1 MGYGCDGIRAYS
13 ALLTLTAFNEML
25 VGTACCLFM
34 TIVGMAVSI
43 GMMIDLKAYLLAMMM
58 VRYHRCCQQGEHRKH
73 PEYYGQYTT
82 QFFIIVFEHRGT
94 ERQSFFVLTQ
104 RHKGM
109 KIYSGYKDNKRL
121 KSRHK
126 AFRDDIFVDFVKAAS
141 AALCIFRSR
150 KNIVSLCLCVK
161 KTLPNLNS

>member
-94 ERQSFFVLTQ
+94 EGQSFLYFNTKTQ
-104 RHKGM
+104 R
-109 KIYSGYKDNKRL
+109 NKVF
-121 KSRHK
+121 S
-126 AFRDDIFVDFVKAAS
+126 
-141 AALCIFRSR
+141 
-150 KNIVSLCLCVK
+150 
-161 KTLPNLNS
+161 

>member
-1 MGYGCDGIRAYS
+1 MWKIKISIALNSHRCEQRNYRWHKQMGYGCDGIRAYS
-13 ALLTLTAFNEML
+13 ALLTQTAFNKML

-94 ERQSFFVLTQ
+94 EGQSFFVLTQ

-109 KIYSGYKDNKRL
+109 KIYSGYKDNK
-121 KSRHK
+121 HC
-126 AFRDDIFVDFVKAAS
+126 FF
-141 AALCIFRSR
+141 
-150 KNIVSLCLCVK
+150 VSLC
-161 KTLPNLNS
+161 